1 MTKILRLVAITI
13 GLLVALLPLAGGRV
27 LAAGTWSLTGS
38 MNSARAFH
46 TATPLNTRSTG
57 NT

>member
-1 MTKILRLVAITI
+1 MTKLLRLVALAI
-13 GLLVALLPLAGGRV
+13 GLLVALLPLAGGKA

-38 MNSARAFH
+38 MSFERDAF
-46 TATPLNTRSTG
+46 TATLLNTGSTG